1 MSGSPRRGSP
11 RQVRAPRGSGN
22 STTLVAVSPHSP
34 SAVFSRALAHSQAQ
48 TGAAHG
54 AAHEHQQHDDCD
66 STDVDSAPRTP
77 RRTRGFS
84 AISPSRVPQLSGVV
98 GNWCLNETRAF
109 KHFAKDAGT
118 NFAASP
124 LPRARAGPA
133 GTASTAG
140 TVGTA
145 GAGNVGNAA
154 VPAGRSRRLSY
165 GADDGRLRRA
175 RPRQDTGRRRRRRAP
190 APPQV
195 DLSSSK
201 ATAARVKTSNH
212 YLTGREAW
220 IGGQV
225 HDDLFYH
232 SEGPTPY
239 HVGPGTY
246 DLPSTFE
253 TKTFNVG
260 ACFGAAASK
269 HQRGGGGGG
278 ASADLSSGD
287 TTRGVEEGAPI
298 VNGDR
303 SEGATRV
310 VRHRMSLAGLS
321 GIEYHAGPGLS
332 GTVFD
337 GTLHDDGMSDASRS
351 PGRGIDDWGG
361 TEGGGGFPTSPIA
374 LMATPRGGAPRDDHD
389 VNMFVAAGGE
399 ETYRQDR
406 MLTRRQE
413 IEMLARARLS
423 EAAGARRR
431 GRNANNGDGDGV
443 DGLSDG
449 DGDGMLV
456 SRWPAAAPGTVVGP
470 PEWFDMALEAWLGMS
485 GVDLDE
491 DSGGANGAVSNGGT
505 GALAGRGRF
514 EIETVVDP
522 SPSMRVRPCVMSQGR
537 GRAVV
542 DADVHNDDGGSDDA
556 SSESESSSVYFSE
569 SETESD
575 LSWFDTEERSEGAS
589 PRSFLHGGGDGG
601 GGAGGAGGA
610 GSEGNGDGG
619 FDGEEVYGE
628 MNEIA
633 AGGVVDEASAGRQG
647 GAAGANMVDVNGGTD
662 ESVSGTRSPSGGVD
676 PPHRRR
682 GGATTSPGGGEDGN
696 TGRSR
701 KLKMKKTKGGGKER
715 VVRHRMSL
723 AGLSKPKG
731 WAGGVSKGG
740 AP

>member
-1 MSGSPRRGSP
+1 
-11 RQVRAPRGSGN
+11 
-22 STTLVAVSPHSP
+22 
-34 SAVFSRALAHSQAQ
+34 
-48 TGAAHG
+48 
-54 AAHEHQQHDDCD
+54 
-66 STDVDSAPRTP
+66 
-77 RRTRGFS
+77 
-84 AISPSRVPQLSGVV
+84 
-98 GNWCLNETRAF
+98 
-109 KHFAKDAGT
+109 
-118 NFAASP
+118 
-124 LPRARAGPA
+124 
-133 GTASTAG
+133 
-140 TVGTA
+140 
-145 GAGNVGNAA
+145 
-154 VPAGRSRRLSY
+154 
-165 GADDGRLRRA
+165 
-175 RPRQDTGRRRRRRAP
+175 
-190 APPQV
+190 V

-278 ASADLSSGD
+278 GGASADLTSGD
-287 TTRGVEEGAPI
+287 ATRGVEEGWTV

-310 VRHRMSLAGLS
+310 TRHRMSLAGLS

-361 TEGGGGFPTSPIA
+361 TEGGAGFPTSPIA
-374 LMATPRGGAPRDDHD
+374 LMATPRGRAPRDDHD

-431 GRNANNGDGDGV
+431 GGNANNGDGDGV

-449 DGDGMLV
+449 DGDGTLV

-470 PEWFDMALEAWLGMS
+470 PEWFDMALEAWLGLS

-491 DSGGANGAVSNGGT
+491 DGGGANDVVSNGGT

-514 EIETVVDP
+514 EIETVVVP

-537 GRAVV
+537 GRVVV
-542 DADVHNDDGGSDDA
+542 DADVRNDGGGGDDA
-556 SSESESSSVYFSE
+556 SCESESSSVYFSE

-575 LSWFDTEERSEGAS
+575 LSWFDAEERSEGAS
-589 PRSFLHGGGDGG
+589 PRSYLHGGGG
-601 GGAGGAGGA
+601 
-610 GSEGNGDGG
+610 GNG
-619 FDGEEVYGE
+619 EEGHSN
-628 MNEIA
+628 MTEIA
-633 AGGVVDEASAGRQG
+633 AGGVVDEAVAGRQG
-647 GAAGANMVDVNGGTD
+647 GAGGANMVDVIGGTD
-662 ESVSGTRSPSGGVD
+662 ESVRGTRSANGGVD
-676 PPHRRR
+676 PPPSGR

-696 TGRSR
+696 GGRSR
-701 KLKMKKTKGGGKER
+701 KLNKKTKGGGKAR